1 MVGRAPKYAKKVDG
15 NQQEIVDALRQIGCA
30 VVVIGAPVDLLV
42 GYRARNF
49 LLEVKRPG
57 EKPRTEGQK
66 RFLADWTGQVRVV
79 ESAEEA
85 IEVVTMS
92 YNHYARQPDEPA

>member
-1 MVGRAPKYAKKVDG
+1 MTYRAAPKYAKKVDL
-15 NQQEIVDALRQIGCA
+15 NQQEIVDALRQIGCS
-30 VVVIGAPVDLLV
+30 VMVIGTPVDLLC

-57 EKPRTEGQK
+57 EKPRTKTQRE
-66 RFLADWTGQVRVV
+66 FLASWKGQVRVV

-85 IEVVTMS
+85 IEVVTRS
-92 YNHYARQPDEPA
+92 YQ